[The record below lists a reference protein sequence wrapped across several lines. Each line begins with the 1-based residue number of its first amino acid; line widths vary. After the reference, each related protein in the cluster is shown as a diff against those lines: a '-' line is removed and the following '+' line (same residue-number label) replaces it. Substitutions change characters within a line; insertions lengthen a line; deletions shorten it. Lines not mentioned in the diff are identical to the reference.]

1 MKLAVLHLALLAA
14 LSIAAVTA
22 CRRRA
27 PQPVAVDASAE
38 PRVIVVPVVVPTAA
52 PPAAVAEQIDAAVA
66 EPAEPGGVTIRAG
79 TLRIPDGAVE
89 VFPPDAEA
97 P

>member
-1 MKLAVLHLALLAA
+1 MKPAISHLALLAA
-14 LSIAAVTA
+14 LSIATVTA

-27 PQPVAVDASAE
+27 PQPIAVDASAE

-52 PPAAVAEQIDAAVA
+52 PSATIAESIDAAAA

-79 TLRIPDGAVE
+79 TLPIPDGSIE
-89 VFPPDAEA
+89 VFPPDAG
-97 P
+97 PP